1 MNPLADDYQPPTRDE
16 FLLQRLRGA
25 LSKNYWNFGPGSQG
39 LAGFSEGICFLGG
52 IFPAGSHE
60 APVYAPHF
68 LPGAKERYGFH
79 DIVAVDEASRLRE
92 AVEQDLQ
99 SLRALKLSGYIP
111 PRKAIDEAVRFKF
124 YPPWLEVAKEDL
136 KCARNLPP
144 YLLSNDEIRKKFHRN
159 NARKG
164 GLNRAGKNETT
175 RFLNETV
182 FAEFEKLQS
191 RGLPQDVCTNAGR
204 PVATR
209 IADKIYHQLSKDGA
223 LDDLKEP
230 PEIPTIAERIRVWL
244 KNRPSEN
251 SVKPS

>member
-1 MNPLADDYQPPTRDE
+1 MNPLDDDYETPKREQ
-16 FLLQRLRGA
+16 FLLQRLRDVLA
-25 LSKNYWNFGPGSQG
+25 KDYWNFGPGSQG

-60 APVYAPHF
+60 APVYAPRF

-79 DIVAVDEASRLRE
+79 DIIAVDEASRLRE
-92 AVEQDLQ
+92 AVEQELQ

-144 YLLSNDEIRKKFHRN
+144 YLLNNDEIRKKIHRN

-182 FAEFEKLQS
+182 FAEFEKLQASGFSQGECTGAHSGLRGQPFQRHADSHSGVRGQSS
-191 RGLPQDVCTNAGR
+191 RGM
-204 PVATR
+204 
-209 IADKIYHQLSKDGA
+209 LS
-223 LDDLKEP
+223 
-230 PEIPTIAERIRVWL
+230 V
-244 KNRPSEN
+244 
-251 SVKPS
+251 